1 MKFEY
6 DLEKDKLLKDG
17 RGVSFDDAIEAIAE
31 GDVFFDTL
39 NPNQEKYP
47 GQRIYIVSIKGY
59 PYCIPYEIRGSAIH
73 LVTIIPSRK
82 YKKYLRGESNE

>member
-6 DLEKDKLLKDG
+6 DAEKDRLLKDG
-17 RGVSFDDAIEAIAE
+17 RGVSFDEAIEAIAE
-31 GDVFFDTL
+31 GNVLFDTL

-47 GQRIYIVSIKGY
+47 GQRIFILSINKY
-59 PYCIPYEIRGSAIH
+59 PYCVPYEIRSNVIH

-82 YKKYLRGESNE
+82 YKQYLRGQSDE

>member
-6 DLEKDKLLKDG
+6 DEDKDKLLREG
-17 RGVSFDDAIEAIAE
+17 RGVSFDDAIEAIADGRLLFE
-31 GDVFFDTL
+31 TL

-47 GQRIYIVSIKGY
+47 GQRIFIVTINDY
-59 PYCIPYEIRGSAIH
+59 PYCIPYEIRGKAVH

-82 YKKYLRGESNE
+82 FKKYLRGTSHE